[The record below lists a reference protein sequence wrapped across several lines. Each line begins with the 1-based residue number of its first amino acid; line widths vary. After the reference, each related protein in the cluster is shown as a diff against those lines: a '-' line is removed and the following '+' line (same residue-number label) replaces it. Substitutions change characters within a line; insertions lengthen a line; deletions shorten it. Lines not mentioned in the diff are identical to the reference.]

1 MKTSVKTLVSAAM
14 TAILLSASVLT
25 STAAVKS
32 GEFKMMIANQEIK
45 KVIVTGNT
53 KVFLVQ
59 SSTEWV
65 SMDEGDL
72 NKVSV
77 KQIGNEL
84 HISSTE
90 SSPVSVTVYVKD
102 LFRIDASNAVEVRTV
117 GKFNLKYLQLILK
130 DEAVARVKAN
140 TESLYTV
147 INDHANLELL
157 GSTGNHILKTDGV
170 ATLNTEKFAAV
181 QTNIVPSEDVV
192 AMNGHRAKRVK

>member
-14 TAILLSASVLT
+14 TAIVLSASVLT

-32 GEFKMMIANQEIK
+32 RALKVMTTNQEIK

-59 SSTEWV
+59 SNTEWV
-65 SMDEGDL
+65 SMDESDL

-77 KQIGNEL
+77 KQVGNEL

-102 LFRIDASNAVEVRTV
+102 LFRIDASNTVEVRTI
-117 GKFNLKYLQLILK
+117 GKFNLKYLQVMLK
-130 DEAVARVKAN
+130 DDAIARVKAS

-147 INDHANLELL
+147 INDHANLELV
-157 GSTGNHILKTDGV
+157 GSTENHILKTDGI

-181 QTNIVPSEDVV
+181 QTNIVPSDNVV
-192 AMNGHRAKRVK
+192 AMSGHRVKRVK